1 MKRIFIVIIVLIT
14 LSVLGIL
21 VMQGQWIRN
30 AMLVKKEQERVGTE
44 RALRSAGEQIREV
57 FLAKQGVADFITEDM
72 RETVLRESFTV
83 QIFTQEEIHG
93 YLARALQKERIKRPF
108 EFAVM
113 DIYNIPIIQSPGWHV
128 DLLKQ
133 EGWKIPLTPEGARL
147 PETLVYYSPPPPGGI
162 EQSTIWMIV
171 ASFILIGIVI
181 SAFTVTLRTLVSQK
195 KLSEIKSDFINN
207 MTHEFKTPLA
217 TISLAVDALQNDKV
231 VSKPDQIRYYGGMIK
246 EENKRMNKQVETI
259 LQAARLERDEIKLAL
274 APIDAHA
281 LIRKVAETLKLQIE
295 QKDGSLELLLNAT
308 NPVVKADEVH
318 FSNIIYNLLDN
329 AFKYSPEKPTIR
341 IETSNASP
349 AALTIRVRDNGIG
362 MTKETAARVFEK
374 FYRAHTG
381 NLHNVKGFG
390 LGLSYVKAIVD
401 AHGGK
406 VKVES
411 AVGKGSTFTVVW
423 PVA

>member
-1 MKRIFIVIIVLIT
+1 MKRNFIAIVILIT

-30 AMLVKKEQERVGTE
+30 AMFVKKEQERVGTDK
-44 RALRSAGEQIREV
+44 ALKVAGEKIRTA
-57 FLAKQGVADFITEDM
+57 FLEKQGVAGFVSEDV
-72 RETVLRESFTV
+72 EKALLRESFTA
-83 QIFTQEEIHG
+83 QIFTKEEIHG
-93 YLARALQKERIKRPF
+93 YLQRALLDENIKRDF
-108 EFAVM
+108 EFAVL
-113 DIYNIPIIQSPGWHV
+113 DVLHIPIIQSDGWRN
-128 DLLKQ
+128 DMLKE
-133 EGWKIPLTPEGARL
+133 EGRAINLTPEGARL
-147 PETLVYYSPPPPGGI
+147 EEALVYYAPPPPGGI
-162 EQSTIWMIV
+162 EKSTIRLFL
-171 ASFILIGIVI
+171 ASLVLIGIVI
-181 SAFTVTLRTLVSQK
+181 AAFSVTLRTLMSQK

-217 TISLAVDALQNDKV
+217 TISLAVDALQNEKV
-231 VSKPDQIRYYGGMIK
+231 VSRPDQIRYYGSMIK

-281 LIRKVAETLKLQIE
+281 LIQKVAETLKLQIE
-295 QKDGSLELLLNAT
+295 QKDGSLELMLNAS

-341 IETSNASP
+341 IETSNA
-349 AALTIRVRDNGIG
+349 AANTLTIRVRDNGIG
-362 MTKETAARVFEK
+362 MTRETAARVFEK

-401 AHGGK
+401 AHGARIR
-406 VKVES
+406 VES